1 MVQLRP
7 PQARASS
14 VARVARA
21 WYVACPSSEL
31 GKKPIARR
39 ILGLPM
45 VLFRGEGGAPGA
57 LLDRCPHRN
66 VPLSMGRATPAGL
79 LECAYHGWQF
89 DAAGECKKVPA
100 LCGAQ
105 SASARKAPAFACR
118 EQDGFVW
125 VWAEP
130 DDAPDAEPFRF
141 PLVGAPGYTTVRER
155 VTAKSSLHA
164 AAENALDVP
173 HTAFLH
179 AGLFRSDDKPRNP
192 IEVVVRRSADRV
204 EAEYIGEPRPGGL
217 VGRILAPKGG
227 VVEHFDRFLLP
238 SIVQVE
244 YRLGETHLFV
254 SAALTPEEDYLTH
267 LYAVISFKLPI
278 PGGLIVPFLKPIALR
293 IFGQDAAILE
303 RQTENIRSFGGE
315 QYVSTE
321 VDVLGPQIL
330 RLLRA
335 AERGKTD
342 RKADGK
348 ADGASEPAERRF
360 TMEV

>member
-1 MVQLRP
+1 MTATVQLRP
-7 PQARASS
+7 PEARGSS

-21 WYVACPSSEL
+21 WYIACPSAEL

-39 ILGLPM
+39 ILGMPI

-66 VPLSMGRATPAGL
+66 VPLSMGKTKRGL
-79 LECAYHGWQF
+79 LECGYHGWQF
-89 DAAGECKKVPA
+89 DTSGECRKVPA
-100 LCGAQ
+100 LCG
-105 SASARKAPAFACR
+105 SASAAARKAPAFPCR

-130 DDAPDAEPFRF
+130 DDAPDTDPFRF
-141 PLVGAPGYTTVRER
+141 PLIGAPGYTTVREH
-155 VTAKSSLHA
+155 VVADASLHA
-164 AAENALDVP
+164 TAENALDVP

-179 AGLFRSDDKPRNP
+179 AGLFRSDDRPRNP
-192 IEVVVRRSADRV
+192 IEVIVRRSHDRV
-204 EAEYIGEPRPGGL
+204 EAEYVGEPRPGGV
-217 VGRILAPKGG
+217 VGRILAPQGG
-227 VVEHFDRFLLP
+227 VVQHFDRFLLP

-244 YRLGETHLFV
+244 YRLGDTHLFV
-254 SAALTPEEDYLTH
+254 CAALTPEADYRTH

-278 PGGLIVPFLKPIALR
+278 PGAPLVPLLKPIALA
-293 IFGQDAAILE
+293 IFKQDAKILA
-303 RQTENIRSFGGE
+303 RQTETIRLFGGE

-321 VDVLGPQIL
+321 VDVLGPHIL

-335 AERGKTD
+335 AERGKLEPSS
-342 RKADGK
+342 A
-348 ADGASEPAERRF
+348 APAERRF